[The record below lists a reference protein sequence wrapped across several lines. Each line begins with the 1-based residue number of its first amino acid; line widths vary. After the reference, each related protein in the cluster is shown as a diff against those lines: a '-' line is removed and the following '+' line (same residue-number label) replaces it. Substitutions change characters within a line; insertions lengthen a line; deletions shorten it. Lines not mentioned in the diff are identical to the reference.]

1 VVNTKCDQVPDDSD
15 VREPCDRLLDEADV
29 VEADATGFKDA
40 IVELYSEHVDA
51 AIGHL
56 RTHFNRLATHHHL
69 MKTQVETIRQQ
80 MIDILNQVKARHES
94 ILANPFPDKD
104 YDATFTWALS

>member
-1 VVNTKCDQVPDDSD
+1 
-15 VREPCDRLLDEADV
+15 
-29 VEADATGFKDA
+29 
-40 IVELYSEHVDA
+40 
-51 AIGHL
+51 
-56 RTHFNRLATHHHL
+56 